1 MTMNDSPWSG
11 PEVVFKKIPKI
22 NPKTGNDYEFFM
34 CSVCGASVANR
45 RIHIAWHED
54 LSHRSITGF

>member
-1 MTMNDSPWSG
+1 MTMNDSPWSN

-22 NPKTGNDYEFFM
+22 NPKTGNEFEFFM

-45 RIHIAWHED
+45 RIHADWHET
-54 LSHRSITGF
+54 LNHAHSIGF